1 MELFEKTLKKEYV
14 FHGKIID
21 VRRDEALLPNGKTAI
36 REVVEHHG
44 GVCVAPVTAGKELIF
59 VKQFRYP
66 YSQVVLELPAGKLEK
81 DEDAFEAG
89 RRELEE
95 ETGCIAEDYIDCG
108 VFLPSPGYCGE
119 VIHLYAAYNLKQTA
133 MNLDEDEFLET
144 ERIPLEKAVD
154 MVMKSE
160 IVDGKSQVLIL
171 KIANLVREGKI

>member
-1 MELFEKTLKKEYV
+1 
-14 FHGKIID
+14 
-21 VRRDEALLPNGKTAI
+21 
-36 REVVEHHG
+36 
-44 GVCVAPVTAGKELIF
+44 
-59 VKQFRYP
+59 
-66 YSQVVLELPAGKLEK
+66 VLELPAGKLEK

-119 VIHLYAAYNLKQTA
+119 GIHLYAAYNLKQTA